1 LNLQL
6 LKIFYEVAMC
16 GSINK
21 VARQNYV
28 SASNLSRS
36 IKMIEDETNL
46 VLFKRTSK
54 GMELTQNGEDF
65 LSMVEP
71 ILKEYNQFE
80 KVYLSNNEKHQILK
94 LTLCVHQ
101 NSLATQCLLDFYKKY
116 SSDSEYI
123 DIIINSFL
131 SMEEVVKNMKSK
143 FYMLGV
149 IQYSSNLANE
159 KEEVLRSNGMEILAS
174 NRRKTYA
181 VLSKNHP
188 LANREILT
196 MNELKPYTR
205 VAFIDEKLPDIDFCA
220 DLYDFSSS
228 NIRRR
233 ILIKER
239 GQIDNI
245 VSGTDGYFLGGGNN
259 GIELLEKYSP
269 CVSIPLADTDIRMV
283 TTLICRKDDIMTRSA
298 KRYTEIMIEL
308 FKKTEE

>member
-1 LNLQL
+1 MNLQL
-6 LKIFYEVAMC
+6 LKIFYEVAKC
-16 GSINK
+16 RSINK

-36 IKMIEDETNL
+36 IKMIENDTNL
-46 VLFKRTSK
+46 VLFKRTSR
-54 GMELTQNGEDF
+54 GMELTQSGEDF

-71 ILKEYNQFE
+71 ILKEYSQLE
-80 KVYLSNNEKHQILK
+80 KVYLSNNENRQILK

-101 NSLATQCLLDFYKKY
+101 NSLATQCLVDFYNEY

-131 SMEEVVKNMKSK
+131 SMDEVVKNMKNK

-149 IQYSSNLANE
+149 VQYGSNLSNE
-159 KEEVLRSNGMEILAS
+159 KEEALRLNGMEILAA
-174 NRRKTYA
+174 NRRKIYV

-205 VAFIDEKLPDIDFCA
+205 VAYIDEKLPDIDYCA
-220 DLYDFSSS
+220 DLFDFSSS

-245 VSGTDGYFLGGGNN
+245 VASTDCYFLGGGNN
-259 GIELLEKYSP
+259 GIELLVKYSP
-269 CVSIPLADTDIRMV
+269 CVSIPIADTNIRTV
-283 TTLICRKDDIMTRSA
+283 TALICRKDDIMSRSA
-298 KRYTEIMIEL
+298 KRYAEIMIEL